1 MSEIAMVGDRDSIL
15 GFKSLGVEIFPV
27 NNVEECLSAL
37 KEIIKKDYKV
47 AFVTEQ
53 IAPEPK
59 KIADLLQGRTFP
71 VITMIPSNR
80 GSTGLAMKRLQD
92 LVRRAAGADV
102 L

>member
-1 MSEIAMVGDRDSIL
+1 MSEIAMVGDKDSIL
-15 GFKSLGVEIFPV
+15 GFKSLGVDIFPV
-27 NNVEECLSAL
+27 NSKEECLSTL
-37 KEIIKKDYKV
+37 REIIKRDYKV

-53 IAPEPK
+53 IAPEPN
-59 KIADLLQGRTFP
+59 KISDLLQGRTFP

-92 LVRRAAGADV
+92 LVKMAAGADV